1 MNGWWPHWPTVI
13 VSIFTVF
20 AVTFAKEAAVNLAKR
35 IFGRK
40 KDKEETDDNLDD

>member
-1 MNGWWPHWPTVI
+1 MSGWAPHWPTVI

-20 AVTFAKEAAVNLAKR
+20 AVTFAKEAAVNLAKK

-40 KDKEETDDNLDD
+40 KDKEEDDSSDD